1 VKRAQLKNVLRASER
16 ILIEM
21 IEVIAMIVVS
31 EIGIE
36 TVIVGVTVIV
46 DAMGNTVKIAVVEQF
61 LPTLNS

>member
-1 VKRAQLKNVLRASER
+1 
-16 ILIEM
+16 M